1 MTDVNNTINTET
13 LSALED
19 TMGEVFEDLKIIFL
33 EDTPVLLDQ
42 IKEGLNNKQ
51 MDVISTAAHTLKSSA
66 KNMGADKLADYCIQ
80 IENNININDGAELP
94 ALYKSVVSEMYKVRE
109 FFESS

>member
-42 IKEGLNNKQ
+42 IKEGLDNKQ
-51 MDVISTAAHTLKSSA
+51 TDVISTAAHTLKSSA

-94 ALYKSVVSEMYKVRE
+94 ALYQSVVSEMYKVRE